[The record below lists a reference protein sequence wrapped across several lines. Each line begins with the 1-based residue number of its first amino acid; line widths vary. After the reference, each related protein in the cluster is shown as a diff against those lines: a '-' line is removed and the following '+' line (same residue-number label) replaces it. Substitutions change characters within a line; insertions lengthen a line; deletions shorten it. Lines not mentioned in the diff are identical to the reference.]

1 APIQCCRRV
10 RGTSMS
16 VPSVAKP
23 RRTHLRS
30 PLMRESL
37 LDKRV
42 ISTTATETELSIL
55 PDVNVIALGG
65 QSILDRGKRALVP
78 VLDQIV
84 KARRKHKIIIGVGG
98 GARVRHTF
106 HICLDLGIPLGGLA
120 MVAGAVDE
128 QNTRLVSAILAK
140 HKGIALNKDHFLDLP
155 LWLEAG
161 MIPIMT
167 GMPPYHYWEPPA
179 GDQRVPTHGEDLGM
193 FMVSEVLGARS
204 MIFLKDEDG
213 LYTADPKKDPAAS
226 LIPSITARALLDL
239 DLPDLIIE
247 RTVVET
253 MLRARHTRRIQIING
268 LKPHL
273 LRRALDGE
281 DVGTVI
287 TAELAEKKTVHTRH
301 RSAVGAGKGYALR
314 RHRRANGRVQRPA
327 GATRRQP
334 REGANAR

>member
-1 APIQCCRRV
+1 
-10 RGTSMS
+10 
-16 VPSVAKP
+16 
-23 RRTHLRS
+23 
-30 PLMRESL
+30 MRESL
-37 LDKRV
+37 LDKDV
-42 ISTTATETELSIL
+42 ISASDTEHELEIL
-55 PDVNVIALGG
+55 PDVNVIAIGG
-65 QSILDRGKRALVP
+65 RSILDRGRAALFPLMDELVHCR
-78 VLDQIV
+78 Q
-84 KARRKHKIIIGVGG
+84 RHKIIVGVGG
-98 GARVRHTF
+98 GARVRHTY
-106 HICLDLGIPLGGLA
+106 HIGLDLGLPTGGLA
-120 MVAGAVDE
+120 MIAGAVDE
-128 QNTRLVSAILAK
+128 QNTRLLQSLLAK
-140 HKGIALNKDHFLDLP
+140 HKGIVLNKDHFLDLP

-213 LYTADPKKDPAAS
+213 LYTADPKKAPAAS

-287 TAELAEKKTVHTRH
+287 TAELTEKKTAHTRH